1 MRYSI
6 QYDLGSDIMFNI
18 SLRSCRQIEPI
29 IYIYLPYCSHKRVG
43 YTLLQGKRDGSGV
56 RIFCCWE
63 STSIE
68 GDARDAITAM
78 NQQHEG

>member
-29 IYIYLPYCSHKRVG
+29 IYIYLPYSTARTRGLGIPYCKVKG
-43 YTLLQGKRDGSGV
+43 LLP
-56 RIFCCWE
+56 E
-63 STSIE
+63 
-68 GDARDAITAM
+68 
-78 NQQHEG
+78 